1 MELAAA
7 TSGVRRRTWRW
18 YIGFALACIVVMA
31 LLVGAWMLYT
41 GITVSLQA
49 EENLHATLFTIR
61 LVEQFV
67 HDQGRWPQSWRELEA
82 VKLPADAPS
91 PLNNELTVIR
101 IGGSHGYDWPAQSP
115 HLQECVTI
123 DFAADANT
131 IINQDPMQFQAIKPR
146 GPYYEYRDYGFVESL
161 QATLKDAVAQARA
174 SEGLSSPTNGH

>member
-1 MELAAA
+1 
-7 TSGVRRRTWRW
+7 
-18 YIGFALACIVVMA
+18 
-31 LLVGAWMLYT
+31 MLYT

-67 HDQGRWPQSWRELEA
+67 HEYGRWPQSWRELEQMSF
-82 VKLPADAPS
+82 PGDAPS

-123 DFAADANT
+123 DFAADANS
-131 IINQDPMQFQAIKPR
+131 IVNQDPMQFQAIRPS

-161 QATLKDAVAQARA
+161 QETLKNAEANER
-174 SEGLSSPTNGH
+174 